1 MTKVSLII
9 PSFEVGGTESS
20 FIRKANFLEN
30 TEFIPE
36 MVYWTEGGE
45 LRKNLNS
52 SIKVV
57 KLNAPSLWQLFF
69 QFINYFNKSKPKVIH
84 TPTFM
89 VANIALIARI
99 FSSHKP
105 KIIIGAR
112 SDFNSVCKASK
123 NYFDELKLRK
133 LSQFLYP
140 KSDRIVAVS
149 KGIKNSL
156 LASLDIEDSKIE
168 VIYNGILSKKHR
180 DNCETPNHPWLI
192 SKEICL
198 ISSIGRLSPEK
209 GIYELVCAFR
219 KALKL
224 NSSLRLLIIGEGDE
238 EKKIRKFL
246 DDYSIND
253 FVEIIG
259 FRDDYYSYLSNA
271 DIFVLNSYYEGM
283 PSILVEATSTDA
295 AIISTNCKHGPSELL
310 NGVDNCRLIEV
321 NNENQL
327 IDAINEISRIRKTKR
342 KKIEHLQ
349 EFNIEESMSK
359 YLKLL
364 RELIT

>member
-1 MTKVSLII
+1 MKKVSLII

-20 FIRKANFLEN
+20 FIRKANFLKN
-30 TEFIPE
+30 TDFIPE

-45 LRKNLNS
+45 LRKNLDS
-52 SIKVV
+52 SINIV
-57 KLNAPSLWQLFF
+57 KLKASSLWQLLF
-69 QFINYFNKSKPKVIH
+69 QFINYFNKSKPEVVH

-89 VANIALIARI
+89 VANIALIARL
-99 FSSHKP
+99 FSLHKP

-112 SDFNSVCKASK
+112 SDFNSICKTSK
-123 NYFDELKLRK
+123 NYFDELKLIK

-140 KSDRIVAVS
+140 KSDKIVAVS
-149 KGIKNSL
+149 KGVKNSL
-156 LASLDIEDSKIE
+156 LTCLDIEDSKIE
-168 VIYNGILSKKHR
+168 VIYNGILSEKHMAA
-180 DNCETPNHPWLI
+180 CEAPSHPWFT

-209 GIYELVCAFR
+209 GIYELICAFR

-238 EKKIRKFL
+238 EKKIRKYL
-246 DDYSIND
+246 NDYSINN
-253 FVEIIG
+253 FVEIIS

-283 PSILVEATSTDA
+283 PSILVEAVSTDTS
-295 AIISTNCKHGPSELL
+295 IISTDCNHGPRELL
-310 NGVDNCRLIEV
+310 NNVDNCRLIEV

-327 IDAINEISRIRKTKR
+327 IDAINHFSRIRKTKR
-342 KKIEHLQ
+342 KKVEHLQ
-349 EFNIEESMSK
+349 EFFIEDSMSK

-364 RELIT
+364 RELMT

>member
-20 FIRKANFLEN
+20 FIRKANFLKN
-30 TEFIPE
+30 TDFIPE

-45 LRKNLNS
+45 LRKNLDSN
-52 SIKVV
+52 IKVV
-57 KLNAPSLWQLFF
+57 KLNASSLWQLFF
-69 QFINYFNKSKPKVIH
+69 QFINYFNKSKPKIIH

-112 SDFNSVCKASK
+112 SDFDSVCKASK

-149 KGIKNSL
+149 KGVKNSL

-168 VIYNGILSKKHR
+168 VIYNGILTKKHR
-180 DNCETPNHPWLI
+180 DNYEKPNHPWFV

-209 GIYELVCAFR
+209 GIYELICAFR
-219 KALKL
+219 EALKL
-224 NSSLRLLIIGEGDE
+224 NSNLRLLIIGEGDE
-238 EKKIRKFL
+238 EKKIRKYL
-246 DDYSIND
+246 NDYSIND
-253 FVEIIG
+253 FVEITS

-295 AIISTNCKHGPSELL
+295 AIISTNCKHGPNELL

-327 IDAINEISRIRKTKR
+327 IDAINHFSRIRKIKR
-342 KKIEHLQ
+342 KKIEHLH

-364 RELIT
+364 RELII

>member
-20 FIRKANFLEN
+20 FIRKANFLKN
-30 TEFIPE
+30 TEFVPE

-45 LRKNLNS
+45 LRKNLHS
-52 SIKVV
+52 SINIV
-57 KLNAPSLWQLFF
+57 KLNALSLWQLFF

-112 SDFNSVCKASK
+112 SDFDSVCKASK

-140 KSDRIVAVS
+140 KSDKIVAVS
-149 KGIKNSL
+149 KGVKNSL

-168 VIYNGILSKKHR
+168 VIYNGILSEKHR
-180 DNCETPNHPWLI
+180 DNYEKPNHPWFI

-209 GIYELVCAFR
+209 GIYELICAFR

-238 EKKIRKFL
+238 EKKIRKYL
-246 DDYSIND
+246 NDYSIND
-253 FVEIIG
+253 FVEIIS
-259 FRDDYYSYLSNA
+259 FRDNYYSYLSNA

-283 PSILVEATSTDA
+283 PSILVEAASTDI

-310 NGVDNCRLIEV
+310 NGVDHCRLIEV

-327 IDAINEISRIRKTKR
+327 IDAINHFSRIRKTKR

>member
-1 MTKVSLII
+1 MTKISLII

-20 FIRKANFLEN
+20 YIRKANFLKN

-36 MVYWTEGGE
+36 LVYWTEGGE

-57 KLNAPSLWQLFF
+57 KLNGPRLWKLSF
-69 QFINYFNKSKPKVIH
+69 QFINYFNKSKPEIVH

-89 VANIALIARI
+89 IANIALIAKF
-99 FSSHKP
+99 FSLHKP

-112 SDFNSVCKASK
+112 SDFNSICKASK

-140 KSDRIVAVS
+140 NSDKIVAVS
-149 KGIKNSL
+149 KGVKNSL
-156 LASLDIEDSKIE
+156 MTCLDIEESKIE
-168 VIYNGILSKKHR
+168 VIYNGILSEKHK
-180 DNCETPNHPWLI
+180 DKCEIPNHPWFT
-192 SKEICL
+192 SKDICL

-209 GIYELVCAFR
+209 GIFEMVCAFR
-219 KALKL
+219 KAFML
-224 NSSLRLLIIGEGDE
+224 NRSLRLLIIGEGDE
-238 EKKIRKFL
+238 EKKIRKYL
-246 DDYSIND
+246 NDYSIND
-253 FVEIIG
+253 FVEIIS

-283 PSILVEATSTDA
+283 PSILVEAASTDI
-295 AIISTNCKHGPSELL
+295 AIISTNCEHGPEELL
-310 NGVDNCRLIEV
+310 YNVDHCRLIEV
-321 NNENQL
+321 NNEDQL
-327 IDAINEISRIRKTKR
+327 IDAINHFSRIRKTKR

-349 EFNIEESMSK
+349 DFNIEESMSK

>member
-1 MTKVSLII
+1 MTKISLII
-9 PSFEVGGTESS
+9 PSFEVGGLESYY
-20 FIRKANFLEN
+20 IRTANFLEN

-52 SIKVV
+52 NIKVV
-57 KLNAPSLWQLFF
+57 KLNAPRLWQLLL
-69 QFINYFNKSKPKVIH
+69 QFIDYFNKSKPKVIH

-89 VANIALIARI
+89 VANIALIARF

-112 SDFNSVCKASK
+112 SDFDSICKTSK
-123 NYFDELKLRK
+123 NYFDEFVLRK

-149 KGIKNSL
+149 KGVKNSL

-168 VIYNGILSKKHR
+168 VIYNGILSEKHT
-180 DNCETPNHPWLI
+180 DNCKKPNHPWFI

-209 GIYELVCAFR
+209 GIYELICAFR
-219 KALKL
+219 KALKQ

-238 EKKIRKFL
+238 EKKIRKYL
-246 DDYSIND
+246 NDYSIND
-253 FVEIIG
+253 FVEIIS

-283 PSILVEATSTDA
+283 PSILVEAAYTDV

-310 NGVDNCRLIEV
+310 KGVDNCRLIEV

-327 IDAINEISRIRKTKR
+327 IDAINHFSSIGKIKRKEIS
-342 KKIEHLQ
+342 HLK
-349 EFNIEESMSK
+349 EFYIEESMSK

>member
-1 MTKVSLII
+1 MTKVSLVI
-9 PSFEVGGTESS
+9 PSFKVGGTESS
-20 FIRKANFLEN
+20 FIRKANFLKN
-30 TEFIPE
+30 TDFIPE

-45 LRKNLNS
+45 LRKNLDSN
-52 SIKVV
+52 IKVV
-57 KLNAPSLWQLFF
+57 KLNASSLWQLFF
-69 QFINYFNKSKPKVIH
+69 QFINYFNKSKPKIIH

-112 SDFNSVCKASK
+112 SDFDSVCKASK

-149 KGIKNSL
+149 KGIKKSL
-156 LASLDIEDSKIE
+156 LASLNIEDSKIE

-327 IDAINEISRIRKTKR
+327 IDAINHFSRIRKIKR
-342 KKIEHLQ
+342 KKIEHLH

-364 RELIT
+364 RELII

>member
-1 MTKVSLII
+1 MKKVSLII

-20 FIRKANFLEN
+20 FIRKANFLKN
-30 TEFIPE
+30 TDFIPE

-45 LRKNLNS
+45 LRKNLDSN
-52 SIKVV
+52 IKVV
-57 KLNAPSLWQLFF
+57 KLNASSLWQLFF
-69 QFINYFNKSKPKVIH
+69 QFINYFNKSKPKIIH

-133 LSQFLYP
+133 LSKFLYP

-149 KGIKNSL
+149 KGVKNSL

-168 VIYNGILSKKHR
+168 VIYNGILTKKHR
-180 DNCETPNHPWLI
+180 DNYEKPNHPWFV

-209 GIYELVCAFR
+209 GIYELICAFR
-219 KALKL
+219 EALKL
-224 NSSLRLLIIGEGDE
+224 NSNLRLLIIGEGDE
-238 EKKIRKFL
+238 EKKIRKYL
-246 DDYSIND
+246 NDYSIND
-253 FVEIIG
+253 FVEITS

-327 IDAINEISRIRKTKR
+327 IDAINHFSRIRKIKR
-342 KKIEHLQ
+342 KKIEHLH

-364 RELIT
+364 RELII

>member
-20 FIRKANFLEN
+20 FIRKANFLKN
-30 TEFIPE
+30 TDFIPE

-112 SDFNSVCKASK
+112 SDFDSVCKASK

-149 KGIKNSL
+149 KGVKNSL
-156 LASLDIEDSKIE
+156 LTSLDIEDSKIE
-168 VIYNGILSKKHR
+168 VIYNGILTKKHR
-180 DNCETPNHPWLI
+180 DNYEKPNHPWFV

-238 EKKIRKFL
+238 EKKIRIVKRF
-246 DDYSIND
+246 DDAFYDVDFILCGMRVATFTKTSRWREYFRNRFFINASRTCG
-253 FVEIIG
+253 FIRRTCIG
-259 FRDDYYSYLSNA
+259 NYDANDCHQRWWRWRERGGWHVGWSGCPVSRAQRCSPRLLELANHSLGSMQQL
-271 DIFVLNSYYEGM
+271 VGM
-283 PSILVEATSTDA
+283 HEQEAKVVVTD
-295 AIISTNCKHGPSELL
+295 
-310 NGVDNCRLIEV
+310 CR
-321 NNENQL
+321 
-327 IDAINEISRIRKTKR
+327 
-342 KKIEHLQ
+342 
-349 EFNIEESMSK
+349 
-359 YLKLL
+359 
-364 RELIT
+364 

>member
-1 MTKVSLII
+1 MTKISLII

-20 FIRKANFLEN
+20 YIRKANFLKN

-36 MVYWTEGGE
+36 LVYWTEGGE
-45 LRKNLNS
+45 LRKNLDP
-52 SIKVV
+52 SIKIV
-57 KLNAPSLWQLFF
+57 KLNAPSLWQLLF
-69 QFINYFNKSKPKVIH
+69 QFIDYFNKSKPKVIH

-89 VANIALIARI
+89 VANIALIARL
-99 FSSHKP
+99 FSFYKP

-112 SDFNSVCKASK
+112 SDFDSVCRASK
-123 NYFDELKLRK
+123 NYFEEYKLRK
-133 LSQFLYP
+133 LSKFLYK

-149 KGIKNSL
+149 KGVKNNL
-156 LASLDIEDSKIE
+156 LASLDIEESKIE
-168 VIYNGILSKKHR
+168 VIYNGILSKKHK
-180 DNCETPNHPWLI
+180 DNCEIPNHPWLI

-219 KALKL
+219 KALIL

-238 EKKIRKFL
+238 EKRIRKYL
-246 DDYSIND
+246 NDYSIND
-253 FVEIIG
+253 FVEIIS
-259 FRDDYYSYLSNA
+259 FRDNYYSYLSNA
-271 DIFVLNSYYEGM
+271 DIFVLNSHYEGM
-283 PSILVEATSTDA
+283 PSILVEAVSTDI
-295 AIISTNCKHGPSELL
+295 AIISTNCKHGPGELL
-310 NGVDNCRLIEV
+310 NGVDHCRLIEV

-327 IDAINEISRIRKTKR
+327 IDAINHFSRIRKAKR

-359 YLKLL
+359 YLKLIK
-364 RELIT
+364 ELTT

>member
-1 MTKVSLII
+1 MKKVSLII

-20 FIRKANFLEN
+20 FIRKANYLKR
-30 TEFIPE
+30 TEFVPE

-45 LRKNLNS
+45 LRKNLDS
-52 SIKVV
+52 SINVV
-57 KLNAPSLWQLFF
+57 KLNASSLRQLFF
-69 QFINYFNKSKPKVIH
+69 QFINYFNKSVPKIVH

-112 SDFNSVCKASK
+112 SDFDSVCKAS
-123 NYFDELKLRK
+123 NNFFDELKLRK

-149 KGIKNSL
+149 KGVKNSL
-156 LASLDIEDSKIE
+156 LTSLDIEDSKIQ
-168 VIYNGILSKKHR
+168 VIYNGILSEKHR
-180 DNCETPNHPWLI
+180 DNCEKPDHPWFI

-219 KALKL
+219 KAHKV
-224 NSSLRLLIIGEGDE
+224 NNSLRLLIIGEGDE
-238 EKKIRKFL
+238 EKKIRKYL
-246 DDYSIND
+246 NDYSIND
-253 FVEIIG
+253 FVEIIS

-283 PSILVEATSTDA
+283 PSILVEAVSTDI
-295 AIISTNCKHGPSELL
+295 AIISTNCRHGPSELL
-310 NGVDNCRLIEV
+310 NGVDHCRLIEM
-321 NNENQL
+321 NNEKQL
-327 IDAINEISRIRKTKR
+327 IDAINHFSRVKKTKR
-342 KKIEHLQ
+342 KTVEHLK
-349 EFNIEESMSK
+349 EFYIEESMSK
-359 YLKLL
+359 YLNLL
-364 RELIT
+364 KELIV

>member
-1 MTKVSLII
+1 
-9 PSFEVGGTESS
+9 VGGTESS
-20 FIRKANFLEN
+20 FIRKANFLKN
-30 TEFIPE
+30 TDFIPE

-45 LRKNLNS
+45 LRKNLDSN
-52 SIKVV
+52 IKVV
-57 KLNAPSLWQLFF
+57 KLNASSLWQLFF
-69 QFINYFNKSKPKVIH
+69 QFINYFNKSKPKIIH

-112 SDFNSVCKASK
+112 SDFDSVCKASK

-149 KGIKNSL
+149 KGVKNSL

-168 VIYNGILSKKHR
+168 VIYNGILTKKHR
-180 DNCETPNHPWLI
+180 DNYEKPNHPWFV

-209 GIYELVCAFR
+209 GIYELICAFR

-224 NSSLRLLIIGEGDE
+224 NSNLRLLIIGEGDE
-238 EKKIRKFL
+238 EKKIRKYL
-246 DDYSIND
+246 NDYSIND
-253 FVEIIG
+253 FVEITS

-295 AIISTNCKHGPSELL
+295 AIISTNCKHGPNELL

-327 IDAINEISRIRKTKR
+327 IDAINHFSRIRKIKR
-342 KKIEHLQ
+342 KKIQHLH

-364 RELIT
+364 RELII

>member
-20 FIRKANFLEN
+20 FIRKANFLKN
-30 TEFIPE
+30 TEFVPE

-45 LRKNLNS
+45 LRKNLHS
-52 SIKVV
+52 SINIV
-57 KLNAPSLWQLFF
+57 KLNASNLWQLFF

-112 SDFNSVCKASK
+112 SDFDSVCKASN
-123 NYFDELKLRK
+123 NYFDELKLRM

-149 KGIKNSL
+149 KGVKNSL
-156 LASLDIEDSKIE
+156 LASLDIKDSKIE
-168 VIYNGILSKKHR
+168 VIYNGILTEKHR
-180 DNCETPNHPWLI
+180 DNSEKPDHHWFI

-209 GIYELVCAFR
+209 GIYELICAFR
-219 KALKL
+219 KALMV

-238 EKKIRKFL
+238 EKRLENIL
-246 DDYSIND
+246 M
-253 FVEIIG
+253 IIK
-259 FRDDYYSYLSNA
+259 L
-271 DIFVLNSYYEGM
+271 M
-283 PSILVEATSTDA
+283 T
-295 AIISTNCKHGPSELL
+295 
-310 NGVDNCRLIEV
+310 
-321 NNENQL
+321 
-327 IDAINEISRIRKTKR
+327 
-342 KKIEHLQ
+342 
-349 EFNIEESMSK
+349 
-359 YLKLL
+359 LL
-364 RELIT
+364 RL

>member
-20 FIRKANFLEN
+20 FIRKANFLKN
-30 TEFIPE
+30 TDFIPE
-36 MVYWTEGGE
+36 IVYWIEGGE
-45 LRKNLNS
+45 LEKNLDS
-52 SIKVV
+52 SINIV
-57 KLNAPSLWQLFF
+57 KLNASSLWQLFF
-69 QFINYFNKSKPKVIH
+69 QFIDYFNKSKTKVIH

-112 SDFNSVCKASK
+112 SDFDSVCKASK

-149 KGIKNSL
+149 KGVKNSL

-168 VIYNGILSKKHR
+168 VIYNGILTKKHR
-180 DNCETPNHPWLI
+180 DNYEKPNHPWFV

-209 GIYELVCAFR
+209 GIYELICAFR

-224 NSSLRLLIIGEGDE
+224 NSNLRLLIIGEGDE
-238 EKKIRKFL
+238 EKKIRKYL
-246 DDYSIND
+246 NDYSIND
-253 FVEIIG
+253 FVEIIS

-283 PSILVEATSTDA
+283 PSILVEAVSSNV

-310 NGVDNCRLIEV
+310 NGVDHCKLIEV

-327 IDAINEISRIRKTKR
+327 IDAINHFSRIKKTKR
-342 KKIEHLQ
+342 NKIEHLK
-349 EFNIEESMSK
+349 EFGIEESMSK

-364 RELIT
+364 KELIK